1 MGASSSL
8 ISNTYKNGLKHLYIK
23 RFKLLIQKQPMNSS
37 SQQKAGIH
45 MSVTDL
51 GCNKRNNTFLHAL
64 RHSFMILQKTAKAIE
79 ELQPGSRQLPQ
90 RARSVLLMA
99 GGRSLDDLQRMLGS
113 DHAELARQ
121 LMEQGYLQWQS
132 DETVD
137 NATAPQAVAV
147 NTQPSKPPESASSSI
162 NMAGT
167 RMYLFDMCERLFAN
181 RHEELAQQ
189 LRTQLRE
196 ARDLPALQEA
206 GLTLLHA
213 VQEHAGEER
222 AQSLRERL
230 AALLAYRNETSE
242 KEMEESLA

>member
-1 MGASSSL
+1 
-8 ISNTYKNGLKHLYIK
+8 
-23 RFKLLIQKQPMNSS
+23 MNSS
-37 SQQKAGIH
+37 SLQKAGIH
-45 MSVTDL
+45 MSVTDF
-51 GCNKRNNTFLHAL
+51 GCNKRNNTFLHAP

-121 LMEQGYLQWQS
+121 LMEQGYLQLQAAS
-132 DETVD
+132 P
-137 NATAPQAVAV
+137 AASAALAPSAQVPIAPLKAAPEASPVASPHA
-147 NTQPSKPPESASSSI
+147 NDSEPARPSTSI

-181 RHEELAQQ
+181 RYEELAQQ

-196 ARDLPALQEA
+196 ARDLTALREA
-206 GLTLLHA
+206 GLVLLQA
-213 VQEHAGEER
+213 VEKHAGQDR

-230 AALLAYRNETSE
+230 AGLLAYSPE
-242 KEMEESLA
+242 EMLEAEPA

>member
-1 MGASSSL
+1 
-8 ISNTYKNGLKHLYIK
+8 
-23 RFKLLIQKQPMNSS
+23 MNSS
-37 SQQKAGIH
+37 SLQKAGIH
-45 MSVTDL
+45 MSVTDF
-51 GCNKRNNTFLHAL
+51 GCNKRNNTFLHAP

-132 DETVD
+132 GESGNPAPT
-137 NATAPQAVAV
+137 PQAVAA
-147 NTQPSKPPESASSSI
+147 NTTPAKPAEPATSSI

-181 RHEELAQQ
+181 RHEQLAQQ
-189 LRTQLRE
+189 LRAQLRE

-206 GLTLLHA
+206 GLKLLHA
-213 VQEHAGEER
+213 VHEHAGEER

-230 AALLAYRNETSE
+230 AALLAYSDEASETE
-242 KEMEESLA
+242 REESLA